1 MRAGGF
7 APFSRTLEPSESLA
21 ALVRV
26 PTFPQSRLGRA
37 QPGEDPVPSPNQGSP
52 TRGGARSCTGR
63 GGQEAGLAH
72 LPRLAAWHAD
82 GRGVETECAPGEVS
96 KAIRGLAGPEPVLL
110 KPLLCSRQFKCTTS
124 CVLTATP

>member
-1 MRAGGF
+1 M
-7 APFSRTLEPSESLA
+7 PLSPELLSPQSLA
-21 ALVRV
+21 ALVQV
-26 PTFPQSRLGRA
+26 PAFPQSHPGRV
-37 QPGEDPVPSPNQGSP
+37 QPGEDPLPSPNQGSP

-82 GRGVETECAPGEVS
+82 GRGVETERAPGEVS

-110 KPLLCSRQFKCTTS
+110 KPLL
-124 CVLTATP
+124 